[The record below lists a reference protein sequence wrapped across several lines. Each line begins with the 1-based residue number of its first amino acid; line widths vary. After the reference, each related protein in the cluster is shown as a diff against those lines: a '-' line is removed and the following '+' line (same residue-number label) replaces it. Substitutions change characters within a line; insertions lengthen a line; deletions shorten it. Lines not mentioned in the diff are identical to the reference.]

1 MITLSRINARINT
14 CLAIATVAWIVA
26 LTALSSN
33 ALATDTLT
41 LHQRAEV
48 MAQQYRLVGNL
59 RAQARREGVV
69 VEVPQLYVYHS
80 DGSAAY
86 HLDGF
91 REGFERELSL
101 TVDRGWR
108 ARSMVRLDRLLERV
122 TDADGQAVTLS
133 DLPAAS
139 LYVVLVRNDACSA
152 CDQVADV
159 LATWLEPRD
168 QALSITILTDQP
180 R

>member
-1 MITLSRINARINT
+1 M
-14 CLAIATVAWIVA
+14 VAWVA
-26 LTALSSN
+26 GLSAVSTN
-33 ALATDTLT
+33 AIATDTLT
-41 LHQRAEV
+41 FHQRAEV

-91 REGFERELSL
+91 REGFESELSL
-101 TVDRGWR
+101 TIDRGRR

-122 TDADGQAVTLS
+122 SDAGGQAVAMS

-139 LYVVLVRNDACSA
+139 LYVVLVRNAACTA
-152 CDQVADV
+152 CDQVADALTGW
-159 LATWLEPRD
+159 LAPRD
-168 QALSITILTDQP
+168 QALWITILTDQP